1 MEVLIGSRFVVR
13 GRKCTVVDFWSR
25 YTVKVQFDDDHSR
38 EVVYIDDLDLMR
50 GI

>member
-13 GRKCTVVDFWSR
+13 GRKCTVVAFWSR